1 MSLKCA
7 VIDLGSNSA
16 RLGIYNKAESGQIV
30 PVSAFRYT
38 SRLSEGLA
46 KGNLLTQPAMERT
59 LIAFKEFKAE
69 IDKHDKIMVKCVA
82 TEALRRAENSDFF
95 IGLVK
100 QETGISIEILS
111 GEQEAM
117 YGLFG
122 AKMSTKCDS
131 FYMLDTG
138 GGSFELALC
147 ENGFLKHHTS
157 LPYGAVVMTE
167 KYNPDKLGNKKL
179 YSFIKDVFDEIT
191 WAEKNNIPVVLLG
204 GSNRVLGKIY
214 GMEENEPYQ
223 EGLTI
228 KTENLKNIMDNIIS
242 LSPAERE
249 KIPGME
255 KGRVDIINA
264 GLAPLY
270 ALLEKSGA
278 PYVIIST
285 NSIREGIAYE
295 ILNKKTAL

>member
-16 RLGIYNKAESGQIV
+16 RLGIYEAENGQIV
-30 PVSAFRYT
+30 PISAFRYT
-38 SRLSEGLA
+38 SRLSEGLS
-46 KGNLLTQPAMERT
+46 KDNLLTKPAIERT
-59 LIAFKEFKAE
+59 LFAFKQFKAE
-69 IDKHDKIMVKCVA
+69 IDKFEEIKVRCVA
-82 TEALRRAENSDFF
+82 TEALRRAENSETF
-95 IGLVK
+95 IELVRK
-100 QETGISIEILS
+100 ETGISIEILS
-111 GEQEAM
+111 GEKEAK

-122 AKMSTKCDS
+122 AKMSAKCDN

-138 GGSFELALC
+138 GGSFEVALC
-147 ENGFLKHHTS
+147 ENGKLKYNTS

-167 KYNPDKLGNKKL
+167 KYNPDKLGNKEL
-179 YSFIKDVFDEIT
+179 YGFIKDVFEEIE
-191 WAEKNNIPVVLLG
+191 WVKNNNLPVVLLG

-214 GMEENEPYQ
+214 GIEENEPNQ
-223 EGLTI
+223 EGLII
-228 KTENLKNIMDNIIS
+228 KAEPLKNIMDNIIS
-242 LSPAERE
+242 LSPSERE
-249 KIPGME
+249 KIQGME

-264 GLAPLY
+264 GLAPLS
-270 ALLEKSGA
+270 ALLEKCGA

>member
-1 MSLKCA
+1 MNLKCA

-16 RLGIYNKAESGQIV
+16 RLGIYKAENGQIV
-30 PVSAFRYT
+30 PISAFRYT

-46 KGNLLTQPAMERT
+46 KDNLLTQPAMERT

-69 IDKHDKIMVKCVA
+69 IDKHEKIIVKCVA

-95 IGLVK
+95 IDLVK

-122 AKMSTKCDS
+122 AKMSAKSDN

-147 ENGFLKHHTS
+147 ENGILKHHTS

-179 YSFIKDVFDEIT
+179 YSFIKDVFDEIP

-214 GMEENEPYQ
+214 GMDENEPNQ

-228 KTENLKNIMDNIIS
+228 KTEKLKNIMDNIIS
-242 LSPAERE
+242 LSPDERE
-249 KIPGME
+249 KIGGME

-270 ALLEKSGA
+270 TLLEKSCA